1 MATKWYDMITVYG
14 YEIIIPDDVNTAN
27 FIHTLND
34 LNGMIEEPFQIY
46 CISTSVSS
54 HWDPDDLDAEAV
66 TPIIGFI
73 PRGDALECVRM
84 HHELDNYLQDNPI
97 FAGLSCTDKIQFRAG
112 IECLPPADSDDESD
126 DSEEEDSITSELEL
140 E

>member
-14 YEIIIPDDVNTAN
+14 YEIIIPDDVNPAN

-54 HWDPDDLDAEAV
+54 HWDPDDLDADAV
-66 TPIIGFI
+66 TPVIGFI
-73 PRGDALECVRM
+73 PQGDALECVRM

-97 FAGLSCTDKIQFRAG
+97 FLGLSCTDTIRFRSG
-112 IECLPPADSDDESD
+112 IECLPPADSDDESS
-126 DSEEEDSITSELEL
+126 SESSLSDLET